1 MPPPLTARVLF
12 PITAFSSA
20 FLIFFVQPLV
30 GKSILPWFGGAPAVW
45 ILCLAFYQFA
55 LFAGYAYAHWLAGWG
70 RSKRAPIIHFALFAA
85 ALLVLP
91 VLPGPSWKPV
101 GGAPPSLDILSM
113 LAANVGLPF
122 LLLAA
127 TAPLLQVWFARALP
141 GRSPYGLY
149 AVSNFGSLLAL
160 ASYPFVVEPWL
171 PLSAQSRVWSGLF
184 AACGVAVLACAWLAG
199 RSQPAP
205 SETGKS
211 RGAASPMSLGIDRP
225 RVALWIALP
234 ACAVVLLMGITNE
247 LCLDVASVPF
257 LWIGPLATYLVTF
270 IVCFGFERLYWRG
283 PFAVLTLVSAGILVW
298 ARLGA
303 LVSLKLGDG
312 AAPVAVIAALYLA
325 ALFFSCMILHGEL
338 YRLRPSAD
346 RLTAYYMCVSGGG
359 ALGGGLVAIAAPRV
373 FPDYY
378 ELPLGWAAA
387 LILFTLACLQSPGEL
402 FAARAVRRVVAVGV
416 LPCLVILGLSGARAM
431 DRLNDAG
438 RGPDPDPKLLYQKRT
453 FFGILRVIDILQGD
467 LAQRHRLLKH
477 GSTNHGVQ
485 LRRPDYIRAPVG
497 YYGAFTGIGMV
508 MGQRSAA
515 PLHVGIVGL
524 GAGVLAAYG
533 IEGDRFHFYEIDPD
547 VIQLA
552 RDSGYFSYL
561 ADSRASIEITPGDAR
576 LSLETQLREDGP
588 SAFDLLILDA
598 FSSDSIPIHLLTQ
611 EALELYLQHL
621 EPGGVLAI
629 HVSNIN
635 LELAPLV
642 FRLAAELELHAIQI
656 ENGPFP
662 RRFHDCSEWM
672 VLSRDADYLDF
683 FPPLAERLR
692 QMLRINQRGL
702 AVYYPDAES
711 VREVPHWT
719 DDYSDLYS
727 AIKTVRWE
735 NLWLKMASIQIEGAS
750 TTATC
755 LVDGFDMGRPFSG
768 DEPKPLVVRRGDHVI
783 EVREGD
789 RVVLR
794 EEISLKSGEVKT
806 LRVPEGD
813 RS

>member
-1 MPPPLTARVLF
+1 MQPPPTSRVLF
-12 PITAFSSA
+12 PIAAFSSA

-45 ILCLAFYQFA
+45 IVCLAFYQCT

-70 RSKRAPIIHFALFAA
+70 RPNRALVAHFALFAA
-85 ALLVLP
+85 ALFVLP
-91 VLPGPSWKPV
+91 VLPDSSWKPL
-101 GGAPPSLDILSM
+101 GGAPPSLHILSM

-141 GRSPYGLY
+141 GRSPYWLY
-149 AVSNFGSLLAL
+149 AVSNLGSLLAL
-160 ASYPFVVEPWL
+160 ASYPLVVEPWL

-184 AACGVAVLACAWLAG
+184 AACGAAVLTCAWLAR

-205 SETGKS
+205 SETGKG
-211 RGAASPMSLGIDRP
+211 RGAASPVSSGIDP
-225 RVALWIALP
+225 ARVALWISLP

-257 LWIGPLATYLVTF
+257 LWIAPLATYLVTF
-270 IVCFGFERLYWRG
+270 IVCFGFEWLYQRG
-283 PFAVLTLVSAGILVW
+283 LFAVLTLASAGTLVW

-303 LVSLKLGDG
+303 LESIRLGVG
-312 AAPVAVIAALYLA
+312 AAPVAVVAILYLA

-338 YRLRPSAD
+338 YRLRPGAD
-346 RLTAYYMCVSGGG
+346 RLTAYYLCVSGGG
-359 ALGGGLVAIAAPRV
+359 ALGGMFVAIAAPRV

-378 ELPLGWAAA
+378 ELPLGWVAA
-387 LILFTLACLQSPGEL
+387 LILFTLACLQNPGKL

-416 LPCLVILGLSGARAM
+416 LPLLAIVGLSGARTM
-431 DRLNDAG
+431 DRFNDAG
-438 RGPDPDPKLLYQKRT
+438 RSPDTESKLLSQKRT
-453 FFGILRVIDILQGD
+453 FFGILRVIDNFPRE
-467 LAQRHRLLKH
+467 LAQRHRVLKH
-477 GSTNHGVQ
+477 GTTNHGYQ
-485 LRRPDYIRAPVG
+485 LQRPDYIRAPVG

-508 MGQRSAA
+508 MSQRSAA
-515 PLHVGIVGL
+515 PLHVGVVGL

-552 RDSGYFSYL
+552 RDSGYFRYL
-561 ADSRASIEITPGDAR
+561 SDSRASIEITPGDAR
-576 LSLETQLREDGP
+576 LSLEAQLREGGP
-588 SAFDLLILDA
+588 REFDLLVLDA
-598 FSSDSIPIHLLTQ
+598 FSSDSIPVHLLTR

-621 EPGGVLAI
+621 TPGGVLAI

-642 FRLAAELELHAIQI
+642 FRLAEQRGLHAIQI

-662 RRFHDCSEWM
+662 RRFQDSATWM
-672 VLSRDADYLDF
+672 VLSRDPDYLDV
-683 FPPLAERLR
+683 FPRLAERLCE
-692 QMLRINQRGL
+692 MLRVSQKGL
-702 AVYYPDAES
+702 AVYFPDAES
-711 VREVPHWT
+711 VHDAPLWT

-727 AIKTVRWE
+727 VIRKVRWE
-735 NLWLKMASIQIEGAS
+735 KLWPKQLASIRIEGAS

-755 LVDGFDMGRPFSG
+755 SLDGHDMGSPLSG
-768 DEPKPLVVRRGDHVI
+768 GEPRPLVVKPGDHLL
-783 EVREGD
+783 EVREGE

-794 EEISLKSGEVKT
+794 REISLRRGEAKT
-806 LRVPEGD
+806 LRVPGGG
-813 RS
+813 

>member
-1 MPPPLTARVLF
+1 MQSPLTSRILF

-45 ILCLAFYQFA
+45 ILCLAFYQFT

-70 RSKRAPIIHFALFAA
+70 RSNRVLAIHFALFAA
-85 ALLVLP
+85 ALFVLP
-91 VLPGPSWKPV
+91 VLPDPSWKPV
-101 GGAPPSLDILSM
+101 GGAPPSLHIMSM

-127 TAPLLQVWFARALP
+127 TAPLLQVWFARVLP

-149 AVSNFGSLLAL
+149 AVSNLGSLLAL
-160 ASYPFVVEPWL
+160 ASYPFVVEPLL

-184 AACGVAVLACAWLAG
+184 AACGVAVLACFWLAG
-199 RSQPAP
+199 RSEPAP
-205 SETGKS
+205 SENGMR
-211 RGAASPMSLGIDRP
+211 RGAAPPMSFGIDRP
-225 RVALWIALP
+225 RVALWILLP

-270 IVCFGFERLYWRG
+270 IVCFGFERLYRRG
-283 PFAVLTLVSAGILVW
+283 LFAVLTLVSAGTLVW

-303 LVSLKLGDG
+303 LESLKLGAG
-312 AAPVAVIAALYLA
+312 ASPVAVIAVLYLA

-338 YRLRPSAD
+338 YRLRPSVD
-346 RLTAYYMCVSGGG
+346 RLTAYYLCVSGGG

-387 LILFTLACLQSPGEL
+387 LILFTLACLQTPGKL

-416 LPCLVILGLSGARAM
+416 LPCLAILGFSGARAM
-431 DRLNDAG
+431 DHFNDVG
-438 RGPDPDPKLLYQKRT
+438 RGPDQEPKLLYQKRT
-453 FFGILRVIDILQGD
+453 FFGILRVMDILPGE
-467 LAQRHRLLKH
+467 LARRHRLLKH
-477 GSTNHGVQ
+477 GTTQHGYQ

-497 YYGAFTGIGMV
+497 YYGIYTGIGMV
-508 MGQRSAA
+508 MTQRSAA
-515 PLHVGIVGL
+515 PLHVGVVGL

-561 ADSRASIEITPGDAR
+561 SDSRASVEITPGDAR
-576 LSLETQLREDGP
+576 LSLETQLREGGSRD
-588 SAFDLLILDA
+588 FDLLILDA

-621 EPGGVLAI
+621 KPGGVLAI
-629 HVSNIN
+629 HVSNVN

-642 FRLAAELELHAIQI
+642 FRLAAQLELHAIQI
-656 ENGPFP
+656 ENRAFP
-662 RRFHDCSEWM
+662 RRFQDGADWM
-672 VLSRDADYLDF
+672 VLSRDADYLDA
-683 FPPLAERLR
+683 FPPLAEQLR
-692 QMLRINQRGL
+692 GMLRVKPNGL
-702 AVYYPDAES
+702 AVHFPDAES
-711 VREVPHWT
+711 VRDAPHWT

-727 AIKTVRWE
+727 VIRTVRWK
-735 NLWLKMASIQIEGAS
+735 NLWLNRKS
-750 TTATC
+750 TVEVSAETPDEAG
-755 LVDGFDMGRPFSG
+755 GFD
-768 DEPKPLVVRRGDHVI
+768 E
-783 EVREGD
+783 
-789 RVVLR
+789 
-794 EEISLKSGEVKT
+794 T
-806 LRVPEGD
+806 LQ
-813 RS
+813 